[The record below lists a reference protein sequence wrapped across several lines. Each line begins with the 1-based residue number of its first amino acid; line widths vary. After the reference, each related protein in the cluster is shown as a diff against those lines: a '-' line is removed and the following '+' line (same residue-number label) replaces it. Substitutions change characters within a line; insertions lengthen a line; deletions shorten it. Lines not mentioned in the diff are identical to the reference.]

1 MKIVSLLIMLI
12 YIYID
17 IICMHNIMLYIL
29 HIPFYLKLI
38 KSFGG
43 FPFVYFFFFLLNFIT
58 NRPFCVEVKKGG
70 KPPPS
75 QLKLPAS

>member
-29 HIPFYLKLI
+29 HIPFYRKLI
-38 KSFGG
+38 KSLGG
-43 FPFVYFFFFLLNFIT
+43 FPFLFFSLNFIT

-75 QLKLPAS
+75 QLKLPSS